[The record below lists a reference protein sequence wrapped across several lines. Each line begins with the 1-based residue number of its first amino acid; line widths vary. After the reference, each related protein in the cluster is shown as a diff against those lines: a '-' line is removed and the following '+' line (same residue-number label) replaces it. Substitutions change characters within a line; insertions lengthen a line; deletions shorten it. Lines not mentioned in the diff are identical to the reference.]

1 MNGADMKPVNLNET
15 EWRLIRS
22 LREIPDSPLRDL
34 LEQVL
39 QRLTEFVRE
48 PRCFEMQADGV
59 PCDRSEADCEQCM
72 RMKEI
77 LTRLSNQVS

>member
-1 MNGADMKPVNLNET
+1 MSGSEIKTVTLNAA

-34 LEQVL
+34 LEEVL
-39 QRLTEFVRE
+39 HRLTDFVRE
-48 PRCFEMQADGV
+48 PRCAEVQADGV
-59 PCDRSEADCEQCM
+59 PCDRPEADCEQCL

-77 LTRLSNQVS
+77 LTRLSNQIS

>member
-1 MNGADMKPVNLNET
+1 MSGAEMKSVNLNET
-15 EWRLIRS
+15 EWRLIRN

-48 PRCFEMQADGV
+48 PRCPEVQADGV
-59 PCDRSEADCEQCM
+59 PCDRPEADCEQCL

-77 LTRLSNQVS
+77 LTRLNNQIS